1 MEAETKRGMTKR
13 KILAITAG
21 FAAIGIGGA
30 ATLAAWTDSEWV
42 FGGNGAGGPG
52 IGTSTFEVE
61 QNTTTPLAVGGWT
74 NEEANPGGE
83 MVFAPDALAL
93 TPGDIVYAPVA
104 LRTSAASIAGDVELQ
119 AAVAA
124 TGVATNDP
132 GGLLFDALDVA
143 IVTDDAPFA
152 CDASAFGLGSTAT
165 LIGSGDLDSTGG
177 GTSQALLA
185 ASGSV
190 QYYCFAITLP
200 ALPAG
205 ADPEDYMGRTVAP
218 AWEFAAISS

>member
-52 IGTSTFEVE
+52 VGTSSFEVE
-61 QNTTTPLAVGGWT
+61 QNTVAPFLPAGFT
-74 NEEANPGGE
+74 NEEDNPGGE

-93 TPGDIVYAPVA
+93 SPGDVTYAAVA
-104 LRTSAASIAGDVELQ
+104 LRTAADSDAGTVELQ
-119 AAVAA
+119 AAVPAA
-124 TGVATNDP
+124 GITTDDP
-132 GGLLFDALDVA
+132 GDLLFDSLDVA
-143 IVTDDAPFA
+143 IVTSDATFT
-152 CDASAFGLGSTAT
+152 CDATAFAPGSTAT
-165 LIGSGDLDSTGG
+165 LIGAGDLGTTGG
-177 GTSQALLA
+177 STSQALDA
-185 ASGSV
+185 DSGSV

-200 ALPAG
+200 TLPAG